1 MSEDFDSENMDVVI
15 EYLVKGI
22 FGGVLAKLICP
33 EDPRSAE
40 VLIPAPSTGQVKECV
55 VLGEVLVKPV
65 LLVPAKLRETN
76 LLRERIKEVFLIV
89 SSKVLL

>member
-1 MSEDFDSENMDVVI
+1 MDVVI
-15 EYLVKGI
+15 ECLVKGS
-22 FGGVLAKLICP
+22 FGEVLAKLICP

-40 VLIPAPSTGQVKECV
+40 VLIPAPSMGRVKEYV

>member
-1 MSEDFDSENMDVVI
+1 MQLTLLSR
-15 EYLVKGI
+15 YLYLLLLRSKWKG
-22 FGGVLAKLICP
+22 
-33 EDPRSAE
+33 
-40 VLIPAPSTGQVKECV
+40 CV

-76 LLRERIKEVFLIV
+76 LLKERIKEVFLIV